1 MADNILDSIFTL
13 DTSNILPI
21 NVKQLCLDC
30 LTRSSF
36 PIINLDGSSCG
47 DFRFRDEHLSF
58 LLDCLDSADI
68 KLSQLSLRFHK
79 LSSKSL
85 ERIASHMNKSSSH
98 ANSTYNF
105 HSLNLEGNE
114 INGDF
119 IESLCLSSDNCTIE
133 LLNLSSNPLGFDGG
147 NKLINAIYTNRSLKH
162 LYLNNCEFPL
172 NTIIGITSALTTKIG
187 SSSNYNDCILQTLEI
202 DRPIKRNSSVKEE
215 MGTDHLSRLIPF
227 TAHTPL
233 SKLSLKYHMME
244 DFGAKLLADSISRN
258 YGNLIS
264 LNLECNFIGV
274 GGAEAIASC
283 LIMQSKSNC
292 VGLQVLKLSYN
303 RVGNEGAEALADALK
318 SSTSL
323 VELTLKSNSIDKGL
337 VAIGKALEVNN
348 SIKKIALFGND
359 FDANSG
365 KVFFDLIKNRL
376 NFLETKIDVSVYIV
390 DGIFHVGEVSI

>member
-147 NKLINAIYTNRSLKH
+147 NKLINAIY
-162 LYLNNCEFPL
+162 CP
-172 NTIIGITSALTTKIG
+172 
-187 SSSNYNDCILQTLEI
+187 
-202 DRPIKRNSSVKEE
+202 
-215 MGTDHLSRLIPF
+215 
-227 TAHTPL
+227 
-233 SKLSLKYHMME
+233 
-244 DFGAKLLADSISRN
+244 
-258 YGNLIS
+258 
-264 LNLECNFIGV
+264 
-274 GGAEAIASC
+274 
-283 LIMQSKSNC
+283 
-292 VGLQVLKLSYN
+292 
-303 RVGNEGAEALADALK
+303 
-318 SSTSL
+318 
-323 VELTLKSNSIDKGL
+323 
-337 VAIGKALEVNN
+337 
-348 SIKKIALFGND
+348 
-359 FDANSG
+359 
-365 KVFFDLIKNRL
+365 KN
-376 NFLETKIDVSVYIV
+376 
-390 DGIFHVGEVSI
+390 H

>member
-1 MADNILDSIFTL
+1 MPGDTL
-13 DTSNILPI
+13 DPIFIPDGNNVLPVK
-21 NVKQLCLDC
+21 VKQLCLDC
-30 LTRSSF
+30 LGKSSF
-36 PIINLDGSSCG
+36 PVINLDGSSCG
-47 DFRFRDEHLSF
+47 DFRFQDEHLSI
-58 LLDCLDSADI
+58 LLDCLETADI

-79 LSSKSL
+79 LTSKAL
-85 ERIASHMNKSSSH
+85 ERIAVHMNKMSSH
-98 ANSTYNF
+98 ANSMYNF
-105 HSLNLEGNE
+105 DSLNLEGNE
-114 INGDF
+114 INGDC
-119 IESLCLSSDNCTIE
+119 IESLGLSADNCSID

-147 NKLINAIYTNRSLKH
+147 NKLITALTTNRSLKH
-162 LYLNNCEFPL
+162 LYLNNCDFPL
-172 NTIIGITSALTTKIG
+172 NTIIGITSALTAKIG
-187 SSSNYNDCILQTLEI
+187 GSSNYNDCTLETLEI
-202 DRPIKRNSSVKEE
+202 DRPLKRNSAVKEE

-227 TAHTPL
+227 TARTPL
-233 SKLSLKYHMME
+233 NSLSLKYHMIE

-258 YGNLIS
+258 YGNLMS
-264 LNLECNFIGV
+264 LNLDCNFIGV

-283 LIMQSKSNC
+283 LIMQSKANC

-348 SIKKIALFGND
+348 SIKKISLFGND

-376 NFLETKIDVSVYIV
+376 SFLETKIDVSVYIV
-390 DGIFHVGEVSI
+390 DGIFHVGEVNI